1 MFKVIPR
8 APRAHAAPA
17 RAPHSHVPLPPGTVS
32 GTSTAASTSTRTG
45 ALRRLVFAATAGVSL
60 AAASFSAAPSAA
72 YADAGPQARPL
83 APLSPFAPLLAPL
96 GRASDRLTVTVR
108 GTGGRADGRFEL
120 ACHPGGGS
128 HPDVEEACGSLD
140 RGARWGKDPFAPVP
154 PDSVCTMM
162 YGGPAT
168 AHVTGT
174 WAGRPVDATF
184 DRSNGC
190 QMARWDRLVPL
201 LPDLR

>member
-1 MFKVIPR
+1 MFKVTSKVIPH
-8 APRAHAAPA
+8 APRA
-17 RAPHSHVPLPPGTVS
+17 HVPLPPCAPTAP
-32 GTSTAASTSTRTG
+32 TAAPARTHTG

-60 AAASFSAAPSAA
+60 AAASVSAAPTAA
-72 YADAGPQARPL
+72 YADAGPQARPSRPSRPSSL
-83 APLSPFAPLLAPL
+83 PWDAPPTTSPSPFAAPV
-96 GRASDRLTVTVR
+96 GV
-108 GTGGRADGRFEL
+108 GTGGSSWPVIPVAGVIPTSRKPVGRSTG
-120 ACHPGGGS
+120 APGGEGS
-128 HPDVEEACGSLD
+128 F
-140 RGARWGKDPFAPVP
+140 RPVP

>member
-1 MFKVIPR
+1 MFKVIPLHR
-8 APRAHAAPA
+8 
-17 RAPHSHVPLPPGTVS
+17 VL
-32 GTSTAASTSTRTG
+32 
-45 ALRRLVFAATAGVSL
+45 FATTAGVSL
-60 AAASFSAAPSAA
+60 AAASFSASPIAA
-72 YADAGPQARPL
+72 HADAAPQTR
-83 APLSPFAPLLAPL
+83 PLSPFAPHVHTTA
-96 GRASDRLTVTVR
+96 RAADHLTVTVH
-108 GTGGRADGRFEL
+108 GTGGRDDGRFEL
-120 ACHPGGGS
+120 ECHPGGGS
-128 HPDVEEACGSLD
+128 HPDVEGACGSLD

-154 PDSVCTMM
+154 PDSICTMM

-190 QMARWDRLVPL
+190 QTARWDRLVPL

>member
-1 MFKVIPR
+1 MFKVTAHAPR
-8 APRAHAAPA
+8 APHAAATPA
-17 RAPHSHVPLPPGTVS
+17 AATPPPG
-32 GTSTAASTSTRTG
+32 ARTG
-45 ALRRLVFAATAGVSL
+45 GTLRRLVFAATAGVSL

-72 YADAGPQARPL
+72 YADAGPQTRPL
-83 APLSPFAPLLAPL
+83 TPFTPFAPLLTPL

-108 GTGGRADGRFEL
+108 GTGGRGDGRFEL
-120 ACHPGGGS
+120 VCHPGGGS
-128 HPDVEEACGSLD
+128 HPDVDGACGSLD
-140 RGARWGKDPFAPVP
+140 QGARWGKDPFAPVS

-190 QMARWDRLVPL
+190 QMDRWNRLVPL

>member
-1 MFKVIPR
+1 MVNVKVEVIPR
-8 APRAHAAPA
+8 SPVSLSPGA
-17 RAPHSHVPLPPGTVS
+17 RAG
-32 GTSTAASTSTRTG
+32 G
-45 ALRRLVFAATAGVSL
+45 ALRRLVFAATAGVSI

-72 YADAGPQARPL
+72 YADAGPQTRPL
-83 APLSPFAPLLAPL
+83 PPLTPVLPVAPFATHLMPL
-96 GRASDRLTVTVR
+96 GRASDHLTVTVS
-108 GTGGRADGRFEL
+108 GTGGRADGLFEL

-128 HPDVEEACGSLD
+128 HPDVDGACGSLD

-190 QMARWDRLVPL
+190 QMDRWDRLVPL

>member
-1 MFKVIPR
+1 MVT
-8 APRAHAAPA
+8 
-17 RAPHSHVPLPPGTVS
+17 PHSPSPLPPH
-32 GTSTAASTSTRTG
+32 TRTRTRTTG

-60 AAASFSAAPSAA
+60 AAASFSAAPTAA
-72 YADAGPQARPL
+72 YADGAPETRPL
-83 APLSPFAPLLAPL
+83 TPLAPFAPLLPHL
-96 GRASDRLTVTVR
+96 GRASDHLTVTVH

-120 ACHPGGGS
+120 VCHPGGGS
-128 HPDVEEACGSLD
+128 HPDVDGACGSLD
-140 RGARWGKDPFAPVP
+140 RGARWGKDPFAPVA
-154 PDSVCTMM
+154 PDSVCTMV

-174 WAGRPVDATF
+174 WAGRAVDATF

>member
-1 MFKVIPR
+1 MHPR
-8 APRAHAAPA
+8 APHAA
-17 RAPHSHVPLPPGTVS
+17 RAPPP
-32 GTSTAASTSTRTG
+32 AARAVGG

-72 YADAGPQARPL
+72 YADAGPQTRP
-83 APLSPFAPLLAPL
+83 PLTPFAPVLTPL
-96 GRASDRLTVTVR
+96 GRASDHLTVTVR
-108 GTGGRADGRFEL
+108 GTGGRGDGRFEL
-120 ACHPGGGS
+120 DCHPGGGS
-128 HPDVEEACGSLD
+128 HPDADDACGSLD
-140 RGARWGKDPFAPVP
+140 RGARWGKDPFAPVS

-190 QMARWDRLVPL
+190 QMDRWNRLVPL

>member
-1 MFKVIPR
+1 MARLPADTLARLAQRPWASGVSQVMFKVIPHTT
-8 APRAHAAPA
+8 A
-17 RAPHSHVPLPPGTVS
+17 LPS
-32 GTSTAASTSTRTG
+32 G

-60 AAASFSAAPSAA
+60 AAASFSAAPTAA
-72 YADAGPQARPL
+72 YADAVPQARPL
-83 APLSPFAPLLAPL
+83 PPLTPLAHRFAPL
-96 GRASDRLTVTVR
+96 GRASDHLTVTVR
-108 GTGGRADGRFEL
+108 RTGGRGDGRFEL
-120 ACHPGGGS
+120 ACHPGSGS
-128 HPDVEEACGSLD
+128 HPDVEGACGSLD
-140 RGARWGKDPFAPVP
+140 RGARWGKDPFAPVS

>member
-1 MFKVIPR
+1 MVKVTPNALPS
-8 APRAHAAPA
+8 AP
-17 RAPHSHVPLPPGTVS
+17 PPGTRA
-32 GTSTAASTSTRTG
+32 GG

-60 AAASFSAAPSAA
+60 AAASFSAVPTAA
-72 YADAGPQARPL
+72 YADAVPQARPL
-83 APLSPFAPLLAPL
+83 TPLAPLLAPTSL
-96 GRASDRLTVTVR
+96 GRASDHLTVTVR
-108 GTGGRADGRFEL
+108 GTGGRGDGRFEL
-120 ACHPGGGS
+120 ACHPEGGS
-128 HPDVEEACGSLD
+128 HPDVDGACGSLD
-140 RGARWGKDPFAPVP
+140 RGARWGKDPFAPVS

>member
-1 MFKVIPR
+1 MFKVTAHASR
-8 APRAHAAPA
+8 APRAATPPAAAP
-17 RAPHSHVPLPPGTVS
+17 PPGALT
-32 GTSTAASTSTRTG
+32 GG
-45 ALRRLVFAATAGVSL
+45 ALRRLAFAATAGVSL
-60 AAASFSAAPSAA
+60 AAASLSASPSVA
-72 YADAGPQARPL
+72 YADAGPQTRPL
-83 APLSPFAPLLAPL
+83 TPLTPFAPFAPLLAPM
-96 GRASDRLTVTVR
+96 GRSSDHLTVTVR
-108 GTGGRADGRFEL
+108 GTGGRGDGRFEL
-120 ACHPGGGS
+120 YCHPGGGS
-128 HPDVEEACGSLD
+128 HPDIDDACGSLD
-140 RGARWGKDPFAPVP
+140 RGARWGKDPFAPVS

-190 QMARWDRLVPL
+190 QMDRWNRLVPL

>member
-8 APRAHAAPA
+8 TPRAHATHSH
-17 RAPHSHVPLPPGTVS
+17 APHTQVPHLFLPPGR
-32 GTSTAASTSTRTG
+32 TRTG

-72 YADAGPQARPL
+72 YADAGTQTR
-83 APLSPFAPLLAPL
+83 PLSPFAPLLSPLGLAPL
-96 GRASDRLTVTVR
+96 GRASDHLTVTVH
-108 GTGGRADGRFEL
+108 GTGGRGDGRFEL

-140 RGARWGKDPFAPVP
+140 RGTRWGKDPFAPVP

>member
-1 MFKVIPR
+1 MVKVT
-8 APRAHAAPA
+8 
-17 RAPHSHVPLPPGTVS
+17 PHSPSPLPPR
-32 GTSTAASTSTRTG
+32 TRTRTTG
-45 ALRRLVFAATAGVSL
+45 ALRRLVFAATAGASL
-60 AAASFSAAPSAA
+60 AAAFSAAPTAA
-72 YADAGPQARPL
+72 YADGAPETRPL
-83 APLSPFAPLLAPL
+83 APLTPFAPLLAPL
-96 GRASDRLTVTVR
+96 GRASDHLTVTVH

-120 ACHPGGGS
+120 VCHPGGGS
-128 HPDVEEACGSLD
+128 HPDVDGACGSLD
-140 RGARWGKDPFAPVP
+140 RGARWGKDPFAPVA
-154 PDSVCTMM
+154 PDSVCTMV

>member
-1 MFKVIPR
+1 MFKVTAHAPR
-8 APRAHAAPA
+8 APYSAATPPVATAPSGA
-17 RAPHSHVPLPPGTVS
+17 RAG
-32 GTSTAASTSTRTG
+32 G

-60 AAASFSAAPSAA
+60 AAASFSAAPMAA
-72 YADAGPQARPL
+72 YADASPQTRPVT
-83 APLSPFAPLLAPL
+83 PFAPFTPLLTPV
-96 GRASDRLTVTVR
+96 GRASDHLTVTVR
-108 GTGGRADGRFEL
+108 GTGGRGDGRFEL
-120 ACHPGGGS
+120 LCHPGGGS
-128 HPDVEEACGSLD
+128 HPDVDGACGSLD
-140 RGARWGKDPFAPVP
+140 RGARWGKDPFAPVS

-162 YGGPAT
+162 YGGAAT

>member
-1 MFKVIPR
+1 MFKVIPVTSVIPVTPAVPEV
-8 APRAHAAPA
+8 APRT
-17 RAPHSHVPLPPGTVS
+17 G
-32 GTSTAASTSTRTG
+32 TRTR

-60 AAASFSAAPSAA
+60 AAASFSASPAAA
-72 YADAGPQARPL
+72 YADAAPRVRPLTPL
-83 APLSPFAPLLAPL
+83 APLLTPM
-96 GRASDRLTVTVR
+96 GRASDHLTVTVR
-108 GTGGRADGRFEL
+108 GTGGRGDGRFEL
-120 ACHPGGGS
+120 YCHPGGGS
-128 HPDVEEACGSLD
+128 HPDVDDACGSLD
-140 RGARWGKDPFAPVP
+140 RGARWGKDPFAPVS

-174 WAGRPVDATF
+174 WAGRPVDATY

-190 QMARWDRLVPL
+190 QIARWDRLAPL

>member
-1 MFKVIPR
+1 MFKVTSKVIPH
-8 APRAHAAPA
+8 APRA
-17 RAPHSHVPLPPGTVS
+17 HVPLPPCAPTAP
-32 GTSTAASTSTRTG
+32 TAAPARTHTG

-60 AAASFSAAPSAA
+60 AAASVSAAPTAA
-72 YADAGPQARPL
+72 YADAGPQAR
-83 APLSPFAPLLAPL
+83 PLSPFAPLLAPL
-96 GRASDRLTVTVR
+96 GRASDHLTVTVR
-108 GTGGRADGRFEL
+108 GTGGRGDGRFEL